1 MKIRSSIWLAIAAAL
16 AITGITVVGAQERPD
31 QQPGRTVRPVIESV
45 AEQIGLSER
54 EVLQQLRDGET
65 LAEIIAAQGGD
76 VEVVATA
83 VVVALTD
90 QIQMAVSEG
99 KITQQRADQLL
110 ANLSDMVRQAI
121 DGQLASER
129 LGGRPLLKVAQRPVI
144 RAIADE
150 TGLRPAE
157 ILKQLAE
164 GSSLADIV
172 AEAGMDPTAVLEAA
186 LTAAAERVEAAV
198 ADGRLSQQ
206 QADRLLER
214 LQSQLSEQ
222 LGLAQP

>member
-1 MKIRSSIWLAIAAAL
+1 MKIRSSIWLATAVAL
-16 AITGITVVGAQERPD
+16 VITGITVVSAQERPN
-31 QQPGRTVRPVIESV
+31 QEPRRAVRAAIESV

-54 EVLQQLRDGET
+54 EVWQQLRAGET

-83 VVVALTD
+83 VVAALAD
-90 QIQMAVSEG
+90 QIQMAVSDG
-99 KITQQRADQLL
+99 QITQQRADRLL
-110 ANLSDMVRQAI
+110 ANLPDVVRQAI
-121 DGQLASER
+121 DGQLAPAQ
-129 LGGRPLLKVAQRPVI
+129 LNGRPLLKVVQRPVI

-150 TGLRPAE
+150 TGLRPAK
-157 ILKQLAE
+157 ILKQLTE

-186 LTAAAERVEAAV
+186 LTAAAERVETAV